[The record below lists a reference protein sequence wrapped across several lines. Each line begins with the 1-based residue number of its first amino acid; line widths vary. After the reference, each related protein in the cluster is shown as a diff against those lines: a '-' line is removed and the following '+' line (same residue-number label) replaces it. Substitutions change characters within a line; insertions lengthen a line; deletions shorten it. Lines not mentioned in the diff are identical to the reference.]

1 MTDSAEMVTASD
13 ITVLKQ
19 NIAPPQSSQK
29 HFNRLQ
35 DDSQAMRLSELDPV
49 LPAAL
54 TTSQGQTQN
63 VNFKERSG
71 MQAQD
76 EVCARARAP
85 SEGFA
90 RDSKESKEDAG

>member
-1 MTDSAEMVTASD
+1 MTDSAEIVKASD
-13 ITVLKQ
+13 ISVLKQ
-19 NIAPPQSSQK
+19 NKAKNGQNPAQSSQK

-49 LPAAL
+49 LPAGL

-71 MQAQD
+71 M
-76 EVCARARAP
+76 
-85 SEGFA
+85 
-90 RDSKESKEDAG
+90 

>member
-1 MTDSAEMVTASD
+1 MTDSAEMVQASD

-19 NIAPPQSSQK
+19 NNVPPPPKQSSQK

-49 LPAAL
+49 LPAGL

-71 MQAQD
+71 M
-76 EVCARARAP
+76 
-85 SEGFA
+85 
-90 RDSKESKEDAG
+90 